1 MRWIVVGLV
10 LGLMACGSDG
20 GGASDTLVPPDTTTS
35 DDTGAIDVAVDT
47 EPADTT
53 PPLEPWQHDGP
64 ITTAAAI
71 APVAPYFT
79 EVTDAVGLTD
89 FFPGVGRVQVV
100 DLDGDGRDD
109 LAMRPVTVA
118 EGEQL
123 LPRFARNAGADGDG
137 QIRFEDV
144 TAASGMADAAAT
156 TMVFGD
162 IDNDG
167 DQDAFTAL
175 SFRTPTGKL
184 GAWLNDGAGHFTYA
198 ANIGILPPTLGVS
211 QGNTIYKE
219 SAGLG
224 LADFD
229 GDGWLD
235 IYLGHWY
242 SGSPTV
248 DGQYLPP
255 NDELYRG
262 DGAGNWTFVTLPDQ
276 TDPKTLQVEP
286 TWGSVARAAYGLAVA
301 DYDDDGDLDIFVNNY
316 GAGRPALDSAPS
328 YFEQNFL
335 WRNDGRMAF
344 VDVGPTEEINAT
356 PRGIGGVQQE
366 SPVVMAG
373 VTYPGPIGG
382 NGFGC
387 QWGDLDNDGD
397 LDLAIGTIAHPD
409 YPQSDRTMLHYNQGP
424 DVTPRFTEESAARGL
439 EYYEDELHPALVDVD
454 GDGRLDFAM
463 SRLRGGSKW
472 EFYFQQA
479 DQNFHKATYEE
490 SGVDIATPGPTVWL
504 DYDGDGDLDFFMGQ
518 ASGRLFRNNNGQQ
531 NHWLVLTLVAT
542 APKDATGARVTLKT
556 SVGTQTREVTSGHG
570 HYNSQFTRNVHF
582 GLGGDSGAADV
593 TIRWPNGEVQ
603 TLGAVK
609 ADVTLRVTQG
619 GAVELL

>member
-1 MRWIVVGLV
+1 MALGLV
-10 LGLMACGSDG
+10 ACGSDG
-20 GGASDTLVPPDTTTS
+20 DNGVADTLDTVA
-35 DDTGAIDVAVDT
+35 DDTGAVDVAVDT

-64 ITTAAAI
+64 IMTAAAV

-109 LAMRPVTVA
+109 LAMRPTTVA

-137 QIRFEDV
+137 QIHFEDV

-198 ANIGILPPTLGVS
+198 ANVGMLPATLGVS

-219 SAGLG
+219 AAGLG

-229 GDGWLD
+229 GDGVLD
-235 IYLGHWY
+235 VYLGHWY
-242 SGSPTV
+242 SGSPTT

-255 NDELYRG
+255 DDELYKG
-262 DGAGNWTFVTLPDQ
+262 DGAGNWSFVTLPEQ
-276 TDPKTLQVEP
+276 TDPKTLEVHP
-286 TWGSVARAAYGLAVA
+286 SYVGVSRAAYGLAVA

-316 GAGRPALDSAPS
+316 GAGRPALDSEPS

-335 WRNDGRMAF
+335 WRNDGAMTF
-344 VDVGPTEEINAT
+344 VDAAGPEQVDAT
-356 PRGIGGVQQE
+356 ARGIGGVQKE
-366 SPVVMAG
+366 SPVIMDG

-409 YPQSDRTMLHYNQGP
+409 YPQSDRTLLHYNQGAG
-424 DVTPRFTEESAARGL
+424 VTPRFTEESAARGL

-479 DQNFHKATYEE
+479 DQNFHKATWAE
-490 SGVDIATPGPTVWL
+490 SGVDIERPGPTVWL

-531 NHWLVLTLVAT
+531 NHWLVLRLVAT
-542 APKDATGARVTLKT
+542 APKDATGARVTLVT

-570 HYNSQFTRNVHF
+570 HYNTQFTRNVHF